1 LASGSVNFRF
11 SHTTRSAISQ
21 PRSVQFCHPDRREQR
36 VTHFVILIEGSNASA
51 GKDLGPFRASEAG
64 TGFES
69 LGPTPSS

>member
-1 LASGSVNFRF
+1 MVALPSLAHYEAVERGLGP
-11 SHTTRSAISQ
+11 SH
-21 PRSVQFCHPDRREQR
+21 HPDRREQR